1 MTRADYIVVAC
12 AVILLPFLYM
22 TYWVPSARGDTAQIL
37 AGGAKQ
43 IKVSL
48 DVDQRLNI
56 EGPLG
61 TSVIEIHQG
70 KVRFVDSP
78 CRGKQCIHSG
88 WLQKTGD
95 FAACLPNHISIAVI
109 GHELRYDTINF

>member
-1 MTRADYIVVAC
+1 MTRADYIVVLF
-12 AVILLPFLYM
+12 AVILLPYLYM
-22 TYWVPSARGDTAQIL
+22 NYWIPSARGDTAQIL
-37 AGGAKQ
+37 AGGAKE
-43 IKVSL
+43 IKIHL

-95 FAACLPNHISIAVI
+95 FAACLPNRISVAVL
-109 GHELRYDTINF
+109 GHDLRYDAINF